1 MNKNIIIS
9 LGIAVLISTK
19 LFALS
24 GSHAGLRQNLGGDN
38 NQICVYCHTPH
49 ASNVAFGKAPLWNKP
64 LTSTVFTMY
73 GASSAG
79 VAGQTMA
86 GTATDAQPTDAAL
99 ACLSCHDGVSAMNS
113 VINAP
118 GSGRI
123 SSTGVLIGSNP
134 PSPEPMTNLVKAM
147 GYNGDMTDDHP
158 ISIVYNEGRAGLR
171 PKTTP
176 LVDFFGATTVGNLLR
191 NGKVQC
197 VSCHDPHGTGWSMY
211 LRNGNTGS
219 TLCLGCHNK

>member
-1 MNKNIIIS
+1 MKNVIIAF
-9 LGIAVLISTK
+9 GIFTLISVE

-24 GSHAGLRQNLGGDN
+24 GAHAGLRQDLGGDN

-49 ASNVAFGKAPLWNKP
+49 ASNVAFGAAPLWNKP
-64 LTSTVFTMY
+64 TTGTVFKMY

-79 VAGQTMA
+79 VAGVTMA

-118 GSGRI
+118 GSGKI
-123 SSTGVLIGSNP
+123 SSTGTYIGTNP
-134 PSPEPMTNLVKAM
+134 PSAKPMGLVIQAV
-147 GYNGDMTDDHP
+147 GFGGDMTDDHP
-158 ISIVYNEGRAGLR
+158 ISILYNEGRAGLR
-171 PKTTP
+171 PTTTP
-176 LVDFFGATTVGNLLR
+176 LVDFFGASTVGNLLR